1 MEQKRIINMV
11 HNDNSDSAKEN
22 TQPPPSAFY
31 KAMALLILLSL
42 VTFILE
48 GATFVFDVAP
58 WFDFLILFFV
68 VSTLITGFSLVF
80 FAKASDFEDCGI
92 KEE

>member
-1 MEQKRIINMV
+1 MV
-11 HNDNSDSAKEN
+11 YNDTSDSAKEN
-22 TQPPPSAFY
+22 TQPTPSAFY
-31 KAMALLILLSL
+31 KAMALFILLSL
-42 VTFILE
+42 VTFILK

-58 WFDFLILFFV
+58 WFDFVILFFV
-68 VSTLITGFSLVF
+68 VSTLITGFSLAF